1 MFGLVVDALALIGAW
16 SVARRLYRLRRFFRR

>member
-1 MFGLVVDALALIGAW
+1 MFGFVVEVLAVVGAW